1 MKVDSMC
8 CQNFCGVKICIILS
22 QFFSKI
28 LNYENLKFS
37 FWKKQQMGK
46 QRDDGSKSVTQQV
59 QSRGIDVKKSDKFS
73 SEYNLSLLF

>member
-1 MKVDSMC
+1 MKVDSIC

-22 QFFSKI
+22 QFFPKI

-37 FWKKQQMGK
+37 FWKKQQMDK
-46 QRDDGSKSVTQQV
+46 QRDDGSESVTQQV
-59 QSRGIDVKKSDKFS
+59 QSRDIDVKKSDKFS